1 MKGDILSLAPVLVLA
16 LVVAQAAPGAQ
27 GPTVTYT
34 ISLGEDGSAIWNM
47 EYRTPLLSEAD
58 QAAFRNYSEQIRT
71 VYLPE
76 YTALMRQSAAEAS
89 TATGR
94 PVAVSD
100 FSADGAAQSGPTGTY
115 GVVHYRCTWTGFAKT
130 GDSLSIGDVF
140 VGGLYLGKDH
150 ALVIRPPA
158 GFSVA
163 EASPAPDLTRDGL
176 VWYGLRSFGAGEPRV
191 ELRKEP
197 VPWVPV
203 FLVLALAVGLGAGV
217 FVLRRRSRLVPPAS
231 PAPPVPP
238 VPAPVAVPGLA
249 IPGPAMDLGDR
260 ILGLLNERGGSLYQ
274 SEIVDALALPKS
286 TVSEAVNRLHEAG
299 RIVKVKKGRENLIRL
314 P

>member
-1 MKGDILSLAPVLVLA
+1 MRGAVLSLAPVLVLA

-58 QAAFRNYSEQIRT
+58 QAAFRNYTDQIQA

-76 YTALMRQSAAEAS
+76 YTALMRQSAAGAS

-94 PVAVSD
+94 PVAVSG
-100 FSADGAAQSGPTGTY
+100 FSADGAVQSGPTGTY
-115 GVVHYRCTWTGFAKT
+115 GVVHYRCTWTGFART
-130 GDSLSIGDVF
+130 GASLSVGDVF

-158 GFSVA
+158 GYSVA

-191 ELRKEP
+191 ELVKEP
-197 VPWVPV
+197 IPWIPV
-203 FLVLALAVGLGAGV
+203 FITLVLAAVLGAGIY
-217 FVLRRRSRLVPPAS
+217 VLRRRSRA
-231 PAPPVPP
+231 AP
-238 VPAPVAVPGLA
+238 
-249 IPGPAMDLGDR
+249 PGPAPAAAPAAVTLPGTAAPGHEMELEDR
-260 ILGLLNERGGSLYQ
+260 ILALLAERGGSLFQ
-274 SEIVDALALPKS
+274 SEIGEALALPKS
-286 TVSEAVNRLHEAG
+286 TVSEAVNRLHGAG